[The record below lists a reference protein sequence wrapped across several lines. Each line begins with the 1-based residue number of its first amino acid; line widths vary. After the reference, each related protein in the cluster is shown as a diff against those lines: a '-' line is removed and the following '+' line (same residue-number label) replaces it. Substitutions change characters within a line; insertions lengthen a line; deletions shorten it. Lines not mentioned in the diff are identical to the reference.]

1 MLKGCGLSLLLLA
14 VIAGGYMVA
23 FDQVFQRPEG
33 LIFGGIS
40 GLITFFCIG
49 ALTNAWTAWSDLS
62 LISKAEFGL
71 QLEDGRKVAVAGRI
85 RAEGEAL
92 KAPFSGTECVI
103 CEYDVARPEV
113 EPSNNDSENTA
124 SDFAGFLMTP
134 CKIETSWGEVRLLG
148 FPMIDDAVVDNCL
161 NTSEMRAA
169 REFLLSTEFEDR
181 SGVKIVSVLS
191 VFSEVWS
198 DDDGRVTKHM
208 RLTKKPIDQIIPPDT
223 EESAKNYREVMG
235 DDEDFDDLDDETLN
249 EGAFLFNTLPKLIEK
264 RVEPGEKVVVFGIY
278 NEARRGLM
286 PRRGSTYVNRLKRG
300 TAEEVAAKL
309 RSSVLGNVIGGLVVL
324 AILHGVIAFAVMN
337 LAKEKENVP
346 PVDNDVRLML
356 PSEQQLA

>member
-14 VIAGGYMVA
+14 VLAGGYMYA

-33 LIFGGIS
+33 LIFGGIA

-49 ALTNAWTAWSDLS
+49 ALSNAWTAWSDWS

-85 RAEGEAL
+85 RAEGEPM

-103 CEYDVARPEV
+103 CEYDIARPEI
-113 EPSNNDSENTA
+113 EPKNSDSENTA

-148 FPMIDDAVVDNCL
+148 FPMIDDVVVDNCL

-169 REFLLSTEFEDR
+169 REFLLNTEFEDR

-208 RLTKKPIDQIIPPDT
+208 RLSSKPIDQIIPPDT
-223 EESAKNYREVMG
+223 EESAKTYREVMG
-235 DDEDFDDLDDETLN
+235 DDEDFDNLDDETLD
-249 EGAFLFNTLPKLIEK
+249 EGARLFNTLPKLIEK
-264 RVEPGEKVVVFGIY
+264 RVEPGEKVVVIGTY

-286 PRRGSTYVNRLKRG
+286 PARGSMSVNRLKRG
-300 TAEEVAAKL
+300 TAEEVATKL
-309 RSSVLGNVIGGLVVL
+309 KSSVMANIIGGLIVL
-324 AILHGVIAFAVMN
+324 AILHGVIAFAVLN
-337 LAKEKENVP
+337 LAQEKENAP
-346 PVDNDVRLML
+346 PVDNDVRHVLSIEHPL
-356 PSEQQLA
+356 V